1 MKFIEDHK
9 EDYSPI
15 LWIDAKSPETV
26 QSSFVRCA
34 DELRLSVDSSST
46 QWSALE
52 DSPTVQAVL
61 RWLRD
66 RNEFDD
72 EWLVVVDNA
81 DELSWGI
88 NKVIPKGRRGNII
101 ITSQDGQS
109 PRLFDRGCEK
119 LCVHTM
125 EPSEAKA
132 LLRHLNWDFNL
143 APASIQD
150 ISREIVDLLGCLAL
164 AVDLA
169 GAYIHED
176 ADKEDSNQEAALERY
191 LVDYGRHQDALL
203 RKDYYRGLSS
213 YDKTV
218 WTVWDTTLETIE
230 RRYPEVPAGL
240 SLAFLARFNRQTIQ
254 SEMFRLASLGLSTV
268 RQRFCHQGQDLP
280 DWLKGFIQ
288 LNDQDWDS
296 FRYREAVKILIR
308 YNLLQQVHGEWPG
321 VSLHSLVQWRA
332 TNYKKDGAW
341 DLWYLIL
348 ILAVFITMNR
358 EKARPQFRRYL
369 IPHLP
374 DVGESCLHGLQIDD
388 ERRVFLW
395 HTIAV
400 IFWEEGRWKEAEKLN
415 LLATETGKRVLG
427 VEHIYTLVSMMNLAS
442 TYREQGRWEE
452 AEKLQLQVLET
463 QKKGLGVEHPGT
475 LISMINLAHTY
486 GQQGRVTEAEKLY
499 LQVLETQKRTL
510 GVEHPHTLI
519 SMINLAH
526 TYGQQGRVTEAEKL
540 YLQVLETQKRTL
552 GVEHPHTLVSMSNLA
567 FIYHKQGHWGEAE
580 KLYLQVL
587 KARETVL
594 GAKHPDTLTSRNNLA
609 ETFVKQERHKEAEKM
624 HLHVLETRKRVLPA
638 AHPDTLLSMFNLAL
652 VYHAQGQGSDSVPL
666 MRAVVEQ
673 RINLSGA
680 DHPRTL
686 EAKRRLQ
693 EWLDE

>member
-1 MKFIEDHK
+1 LKFIEDHK

-567 FIYHKQGHWGEAE
+567 
-580 KLYLQVL
+580 
-587 KARETVL
+587 
-594 GAKHPDTLTSRNNLA
+594 
-609 ETFVKQERHKEAEKM
+609 
-624 HLHVLETRKRVLPA
+624 
-638 AHPDTLLSMFNLAL
+638 L